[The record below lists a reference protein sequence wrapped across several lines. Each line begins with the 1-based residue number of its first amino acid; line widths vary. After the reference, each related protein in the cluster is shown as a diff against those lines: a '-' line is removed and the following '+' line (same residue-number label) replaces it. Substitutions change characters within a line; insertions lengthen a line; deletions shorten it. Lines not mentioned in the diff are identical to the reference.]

1 MSVSG
6 APKPPADGARS
17 EIREAVRQLATG
29 TRHLEPGG
37 RESVTSDLSIDESLI
52 LHSIGWEPLE
62 LVCGVGSFSVPYGAW
77 SWGAGEITN
86 ASGAHH
92 QALDAAQR
100 RLADECRRAG
110 GHGVVGVTVEVGI
123 ERHFVNAVLVGTAVV
138 PSGSHRAPAAPFAS
152 DLSGRDFALLH
163 RGGWDPVGL
172 AFGASFVY
180 APRRRIGVT
189 LRQTRQNVELS
200 NYTEALY
207 AAREAAMER
216 MQASAE
222 RLGGTGVVGVRVS
235 EGPMPFAGHAIRFT
249 AWGTVV
255 RQASSRPSA
264 LGRPRMVVPLDD
276 LSVAFEATS
285 LRGG

>member
-1 MSVSG
+1 M
-6 APKPPADGARS
+6 PPPAGGTQA

-29 TRHLEPGG
+29 GRPVVPGG

-62 LVCGVGSFSVPYGAW
+62 LVSGVGSFSVPYGVW
-77 SWGAGEITN
+77 NWGAGEITG
-86 ASGAHH
+86 ASDAHH
-92 QALDAAQR
+92 RALDAAQR
-100 RLADECRRAG
+100 RLAFECQRAG
-110 GHGVVGVTVEVGI
+110 GYGAVGVRVEIGI
-123 ERHFVNAVLVGTAVV
+123 ERHFINAVLVGTAVA
-138 PSGSHRAPAAPFAS
+138 PSGNHRAPAAPFAS

-180 APRRRIGVT
+180 VPRRGIGAT
-189 LRQTRQNVELS
+189 LRQTSQNVELT

-222 RLGGTGVVGVRVS
+222 QLGGAGVVGVRVS
-235 EGPMPFAGHAIRFT
+235 EGPMPFARHAIRFT

-264 LGRPRMVVPLDD
+264 LGRPRVVVPLED